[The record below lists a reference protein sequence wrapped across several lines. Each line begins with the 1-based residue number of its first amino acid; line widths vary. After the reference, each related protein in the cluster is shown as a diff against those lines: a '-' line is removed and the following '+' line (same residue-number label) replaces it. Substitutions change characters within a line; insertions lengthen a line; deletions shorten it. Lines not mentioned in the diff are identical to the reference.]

1 MTEIPR
7 DPPNFDVVLIPV
19 EQVQLGFSLLVDRGQ
34 GPQLFQVENVR
45 FRAMQ
50 EADGSHV
57 STYMLTSEPVD
68 GGDPWNIEY
77 PAGTQVSRVLGPSPS

>member
-1 MTEIPR
+1 MTEIPL
-7 DPPNFDVVLIPV
+7 DLTNFELVNIPV
-19 EQVQLGFSLLVDRGQ
+19 EQVQLGYSLLADRGQ
-34 GPQLFQVENVR
+34 GPQLFQVEKVR

-68 GGDPWNIEY
+68 GGDPWEFEY
-77 PAGTQVSRVLGPSPS
+77 PAGTQVSRVLEPSPS